1 MKELDQ
7 LVENF
12 LQPKPKAFGLDQLVE
27 MVEQMMTEAVDEDAV
42 KAVEAF
48 AQGKGYEVERKT
60 EQILIIRSDDRAV
73 TRDDFKTATQ
83 PGGELEQF
91 EYDRKGST
99 MGRIFLRGV
108 RGKTRQLSVYF
119 KSTIDTSSGGA
130 SGARVG
136 REYEE
141 KIEQMIKDIGDP
153 DISTDTAGSGHGSDL
168 VIAIEGKEPL
178 TIEAKTSLA
187 ADFGQ
192 FRVRYN
198 TIKNEWEP
206 TPSKIYLKH
215 ELTYGRIFKELKPR
229 LAQISYPNE
238 NHDNLR
244 KGSGRDAEG
253 NLVVDDEGKPVEY
266 ILGLADKEKTGV
278 LKRELQSL
286 WFNGKESEYLPFDF
300 AAIAKKYAN
309 KGDKL
314 IQIMGKGLYALDP
327 ASAKQYDVPLF
338 EDAGLVGSTRVRLKP
353 THGEDSSHSLV
364 LANKVS
370 GKLKTSPVSLDNP
383 DDLQKII
390 SIYKNT

>member
-1 MKELDQ
+1 METNWDLLIENHFDNKETL
-7 LVENF
+7 
-12 LQPKPKAFGLDQLVE
+12 AMGMIVE
-27 MVEQMMTEAVDEDAV
+27 MVEQVMDEAVDEDAV

-48 AQGKGYEVERKT
+48 AQNKGYEVEKKSD
-60 EQILIIRSDDRAV
+60 QILIIRSKDRV
-73 TRDDFKTATQ
+73 GTRNDFLAAIQ
-83 PGGELEQF
+83 PGGDLEQF

-108 RGKTRQLSVYF
+108 RGETRQLSVYF

-130 SGARVG
+130 SGARAG

-141 KIEQMIKDIGDP
+141 KIEQMIKDRGDP
-153 DISTDTAGSGHGSDL
+153 DISTGTAGSGHGSDL

-198 TIKNEWEP
+198 TIKKEWEP
-206 TPSKIYLKH
+206 TLSSNYLKH
-215 ELTYGRIFKELKPR
+215 ELTYGRIFNDLKPR
-229 LAQISYPNE
+229 LAQISYPDE
-238 NHDNLR
+238 NHPNLR
-244 KGSGRDAEG
+244 K
-253 NLVVDDEGKPVEY
+253 DETY
-266 ILGLADKEKTGV
+266 ILGLADEVGTGK
-278 LKRELQSL
+278 LKRALQSL
-286 WFNGKESEYLPFDF
+286 WFGGKESEYLPFDF

-327 ASAKQYDVPLF
+327 TSAKQYGVPLF
-338 EDAGLVGSTRVRLKP
+338 EDAGLEGSTRVRLKP

-370 GKLKTSPVSLDNP
+370 GKLERSPVSLDNP
-383 DDLQKII
+383 DGLQEII
-390 SIYKNT
+390 NRYKNNP

>member
-27 MVEQMMTEAVDEDAV
+27 MVEQVMEEAVDEDAV

-48 AQGKGYEVERKT
+48 AQDKGYEVEKKT
-60 EQILIIRSDDRAV
+60 DQILIIRSDDRAV
-73 TRDDFKTATQ
+73 TRDDFIAATQ

-91 EYDRKGST
+91 EYDRKGSS

-130 SGARVG
+130 SGARKG
-136 REYEE
+136 KEYEE
-141 KIEQMIKDIGDP
+141 KIEQLIKDIGDP
-153 DISTDTAGSGHGSDL
+153 DISTGTAGSGHGSDL
-168 VIAIEGKEPL
+168 VIATEGKEPL
-178 TIEAKTSLA
+178 TIEAKTSLG

-198 TIKNEWEP
+198 TVKNKWEA
-206 TPSKIYLKH
+206 TPSKNYLKH
-215 ELTYGRIFKELKPR
+215 KLTYGRIFKQLEPR
-229 LAQISYPNE
+229 LAQISYPDE
-238 NHDNLR
+238 NHPNLR
-244 KGSGRDAEG
+244 K
-253 NLVVDDEGKPVEY
+253 DETY
-266 ILGLADKEKTGV
+266 ILGLADKEGTGE
-278 LKRELQSL
+278 LKRQLQSL

-300 AAIAKKYAN
+300 AAIAQKYAN

-327 ASAKQYDVPLF
+327 TSAKQYGVPLF

-353 THGEDSSHSLV
+353 TYGEDSSHSLV

-390 SIYKNT
+390 SIYKKT

>member
-27 MVEQMMTEAVDEDAV
+27 MVEQVMEEAVDEDAV

-48 AQGKGYEVERKT
+48 AQDKGYEVEKKT
-60 EQILIIRSDDRAV
+60 DQILIIRSDDRAV
-73 TRDDFKTATQ
+73 TRDDFIAATQ

-91 EYDRKGST
+91 EYDRKGSS

-130 SGARVG
+130 SGARKG
-136 REYEE
+136 KEYEE
-141 KIEQMIKDIGDP
+141 KIEQLIKGIGDP

-168 VIAIEGKEPL
+168 VIATEGKEPL
-178 TIEAKTSLA
+178 TIEAKTSLG

-198 TIKNEWEP
+198 TVKNKWEA
-206 TPSKIYLKH
+206 TPSKNYLKH
-215 ELTYGRIFKELKPR
+215 KLTYGRIFKQLEPR
-229 LAQISYPNE
+229 LAQISYPDE
-238 NHDNLR
+238 NHPNLR
-244 KGSGRDAEG
+244 K
-253 NLVVDDEGKPVEY
+253 DETY
-266 ILGLADKEKTGV
+266 ILGLADKEGTGE
-278 LKRELQSL
+278 LKRQLQSL

-300 AAIAKKYAN
+300 AAIAQKYAN

-327 ASAKQYDVPLF
+327 TSAKQYGVPLF

-353 THGEDSSHSLV
+353 TYGEDSSHSLV

-390 SIYKNT
+390 SIYKKT